1 MVSVSFGIN
10 YWIKNCG
17 MHDVKDEDL
26 KGKALSLT
34 YGGYASDTFTFT
46 KCVNDASP
54 NCTLYVEAIG
64 NVSVTP
70 KTYNGKE
77 VKYNVMNTTQ

>member
-1 MVSVSFGIN
+1 M
-10 YWIKNCG
+10 
-17 MHDVKDEDL
+17 L
-26 KGKALSLT
+26 KGNALSLT
-34 YGGYASDTFTFT
+34 YGAYETHTFTFDWCRT
-46 KCVNDASP
+46 NSNT